1 VASNTV
7 KPRLSEQKK
16 RLSYKEQKELES
28 LELAIGAL
36 EKEKKEIE
44 ERLSG
49 TDVTM
54 EEIMRLS
61 VRLPQLEAEMEK
73 KTMRWME
80 LEEKKDS

>member
-1 VASNTV
+1 M
-7 KPRLSEQKK
+7 
-16 RLSYKEQKELES
+16 
-28 LELAIGAL
+28 AIGAL

-49 TDVTM
+49 TDITM

-61 VRLPQLEAEMEK
+61 VRLPQLEAEMEE